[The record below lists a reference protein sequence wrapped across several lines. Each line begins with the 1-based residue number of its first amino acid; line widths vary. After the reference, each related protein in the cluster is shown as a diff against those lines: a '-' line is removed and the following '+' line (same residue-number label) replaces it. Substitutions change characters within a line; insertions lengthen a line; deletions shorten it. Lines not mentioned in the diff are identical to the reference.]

1 MLGQTSLEYMYTMG
15 FMLLLFTAVLV
26 VYGLAQADLVEI
38 SQGAELRTV
47 CRSAASQ
54 ISTIAVSGDGTTAAL
69 SLPSAM
75 SQYNIFVSG
84 STRTISV
91 AAWEKLASCKI
102 STSNVTN
109 GTATSFTV
117 SDGIKMSNIG
127 GGVAFG

>member
-1 MLGQTSLEYMYTMG
+1 MLGQTSLEYLYAMG

-54 ISTIAVSGDGTTAAL
+54 ISTIAASGEGTTALL
-69 SLPSAM
+69 SLPSTT
-75 SQYNIFVSG
+75 SQYNVYISG
-84 STRTISV
+84 SARTLSV
-91 AAWEKLASCKI
+91 AAWGQLESCMI

-109 GTATSFTV
+109 GTATNFTIL
-117 SDGIKMSNIG
+117 DGARMSNIG
-127 GGVAFG
+127 GGVVFG